1 MTDFSWG
8 LVGPGRIAHAFAEA
22 VQRTPGMRLAAVQGR
37 DAARA
42 EAFARRWTVDGR
54 SAPRA
59 TTDLAELLADAAV
72 DAIYIA
78 TPHAQHA
85 EAVEAALLAGKP
97 VLCEKPL
104 VATAVQAARVVA
116 LARERGV
123 FLMEALWTRFLPLYG
138 ALRGVIDGN
147 DGNDGNSGIGPV
159 RAVQASFAYPTRFDA
174 DDRQWNPA
182 AGGGALLDIGIY
194 PLAMTRWALEPAP
207 GACPAVVRSEVTGL
221 LAGTGVDQR
230 VQATMHFEG
239 GAVGQFVCALDHA
252 ADNTLR
258 ILGARG
264 AITVDEP
271 FWGATRARVTRPGQG
286 AETLHEPFEVN
297 GLEHQVREAARCIR
311 AGLTECPG
319 MPLAESLA
327 LAGWLDAARR
337 AVGVRYPFD

>member
-1 MTDFSWG
+1 MNSFAWG

-22 VQRTPGMRLAAVQGR
+22 VQRTPGQHLAAVQGR

-42 EAFARRWTVDGR
+42 EAFARRWTADGR
-54 SAPRA
+54 PAPRA
-59 TTDLAELLADAAV
+59 GTDLAALLADPAIDAV
-72 DAIYIA
+72 YIA

-85 EAVEAALLAGKP
+85 EAITAALHAGKP

-104 VATAVQAARVVA
+104 VATAAQAARVVA

-138 ALRGVIDGN
+138 ALRGVVDGA
-147 DGNDGNSGIGPV
+147 DGIGPV
-159 RAVQASFAYPTRFDA
+159 RAVQASFAYPTRFDP

-207 GACPAVVRSEVTGL
+207 GACPAVLRSEVTGL
-221 LAGTGVDQR
+221 LAPTGVDQR
-230 VQATMHFEG
+230 VQATLHVEG

-271 FWGATRARVTRPGQG
+271 FWGATRARISRPGQG
-286 AETLHEPFEVN
+286 AQTLHEPFEVN
-297 GLEHQVREAARCIR
+297 GFEYQVREAARCVR
-311 AGLTECPG
+311 AGLAECPG

-327 LAGWLDAARR
+327 LASWLDAARR